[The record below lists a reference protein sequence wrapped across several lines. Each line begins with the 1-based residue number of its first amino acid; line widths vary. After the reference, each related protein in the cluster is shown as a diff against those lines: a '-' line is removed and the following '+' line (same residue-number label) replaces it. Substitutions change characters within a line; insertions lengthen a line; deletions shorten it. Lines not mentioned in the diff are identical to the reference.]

1 MAEATI
7 EIEDTTDEILEKISA
22 LSKGFLLIRGES
34 MEKACSFCRGLLIL
48 MNQYQDKFSE
58 NT

>member
-34 MEKACSFCRGLLIL
+34 IEKACSFCRGLLIL
-48 MNQYQDKFSE
+48 MSQYQDKFSE